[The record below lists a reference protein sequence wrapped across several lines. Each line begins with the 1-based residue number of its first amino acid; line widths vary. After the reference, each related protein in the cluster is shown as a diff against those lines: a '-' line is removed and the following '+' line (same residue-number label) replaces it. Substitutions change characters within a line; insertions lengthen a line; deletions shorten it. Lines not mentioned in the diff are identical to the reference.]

1 MENFTIYIE
10 WVARIIEG
18 VGVLIIALGTA
29 LALGRYALL
38 RQGLAERSY
47 QLLRREI
54 GKAILIGL
62 EILVAADIIA
72 TVVTEPDMQKVLT
85 LGLIVLIR
93 TFLSFS
99 LQVELEG
106 KWPWQ
111 QAEGPT
117 AEKG

>member
-18 VGVLIIALGTA
+18 VGVLIIALGAA
-29 LALGRYALL
+29 LALARYSLSK
-38 RQGLAERSY
+38 QGAGERSY
-47 QLLRREI
+47 HRLRQEI

-85 LGLIVLIR
+85 LGVIVLIR

-111 QAEGPT
+111 QAEKPA
-117 AEKG
+117 AEKA